1 MLKVIDIDGK
11 NFKIDKKG
19 FIKKF
24 NPEWIANNW
33 GMLIK

>member
-1 MLKVIDIDGK
+1 MLNVIDIDGCV
-11 NFKIDKKG
+11 FKIDRAG

-33 GMLIK
+33 GLLIE